1 VTYHGHDLVYVI
13 DDLDGIEASYEFA
26 GIMGL
31 RPEGLTLR
39 QLWRMANGR
48 AKQIRTEALQM
59 VCLAFNESLDIP
71 RFLATG
77 QIAESVVGKPIELP
91 EALEEQVR
99 AEVERIRREN
109 PDLPKFA
116 SQQ

>member
-1 VTYHGHDLVYVI
+1 MTYHGHHLVYVI
-13 DDLDGIEASYEFA
+13 DDLDGIEAAYEFA
-26 GIMGL
+26 GIMGI

-48 AKQIRTEALQM
+48 AKQIRTEAWQM
-59 VCLAFNESLDIP
+59 VCLAFSESLDIP

-77 QIAESVVGKPIELP
+77 LMAESVVGKPLQLSDEN
-91 EALEEQVR
+91 EEQVR

-116 SQQ
+116 AQK